1 MVLVP
6 ELLERF
12 RADLSDLW
20 LDMGEPDAK
29 LGIALSGGPDS
40 LALLL
45 LANAA
50 LPGRV
55 EAATVDHGLRPE
67 SAAEAE
73 YAADICA
80 KLGVVHETL
89 RVEVGEGNVQSQ
101 ARLARYGALSDWA
114 RRRGV
119 DTLCTAHH
127 RDDQVETL
135 LMRLNRGS
143 GLSGLAGVRK
153 AGLVP
158 NSEVILLRPLL
169 GWSREELERVVAQSG
184 FVAMQDPSNKDI
196 AYDRVRMREALASA
210 DWIDREGVARSATV
224 LAEMQDDIL
233 GLAAEDYALASEI
246 DGERITYRPHA
257 HSGVFRPSVWAEII
271 VMVFE
276 DFERMISRAD
286 AARMAESLMDE
297 MPLNI
302 GGIHA
307 ASFYEA
313 EEMVWTFAPENPRR
327 IG

>member
-1 MVLVP
+1 MALAP
-6 ELLERF
+6 ELVERF

-20 LDMGEPDAK
+20 LDMDEPDAK

-45 LANAA
+45 LGSAA

-73 YAADICA
+73 HAAGICA

-89 RVEVGEGNVQSQ
+89 RVEVGSGNVQNQ

-114 RRRGV
+114 ERRGIE
-119 DTLCTAHH
+119 TLCTAHH

-143 GLSGLAGVRK
+143 GLSGLAGIRA

-158 NSEVILLRPLL
+158 DSEVILLRPLL
-169 GWSREELERVVAQSG
+169 GWSRAELCRVVEQSG
-184 FVAMQDPSNKDI
+184 VEAVHDPSNKDI
-196 AYDRVRMREALASA
+196 SYDRVRMREALVSA
-210 DWIDREGVARSATV
+210 DWLDREGVARSARV
-224 LAEMQDDIL
+224 LADMEDDIL
-233 GLAAEDYALASEI
+233 ALAAEDYALASED
-246 DGERITYRPHA
+246 DGERILYRPHA
-257 HSGVFRPSVWAEII
+257 RSGVYRPSVWAEII

-276 DFERMISRAD
+276 DFDRTISRAD
-286 AARMAESLMDE
+286 AVRMAESLVDE
-297 MPLNI
+297 TPLNI

-307 ASFYEA
+307 ASRHEG

-327 IG
+327 TG

>member
-1 MVLVP
+1 MALDP
-6 ELLERF
+6 ELVERF

-20 LDMGEPDAK
+20 LDMDEPDAK

-55 EAATVDHGLRPE
+55 EAATVDHGLRSE

-73 YAADICA
+73 HAAGICA
-80 KLGVVHETL
+80 ELGVPHETL
-89 RVEVGEGNVQSQ
+89 RVEVADGNLQSR
-101 ARLARYGALSDWA
+101 ARLARYRALADWA
-114 RRRGV
+114 ERRNV

-143 GLSGLAGVRK
+143 GLSGLAGVRA

-158 NSEVILLRPLL
+158 DSEIVLLRPLL
-169 GWSREELERVVAQSG
+169 GWSRARLEGVVEDSG
-184 FVAMQDPSNKDI
+184 FEAVQDPSNRDL
-196 AYDRVRMREALASA
+196 AFDRVRMRRALVSA
-210 DWIDREGVARSATV
+210 DWINREGVARSARV
-224 LAEMQDDIL
+224 LAEMEDSLL
-233 GLAAEDYALASEI
+233 GLAAEDYALAGED
-246 DGERITYRPHA
+246 DGHGIAYRPFA
-257 HSGVFRPSVWAEII
+257 RSAVYRPSVWAEVI

-276 DFERMISRAD
+276 DFGRGISRAD
-286 AARMAESLMDE
+286 AARMAESLADE

-307 ASFYEA
+307 ASRHEG
-313 EEMVWTFAPENPRR
+313 EQMVWTFAPENPRR
-327 IG
+327 TG

>member
-1 MVLVP
+1 MALAP
-6 ELLERF
+6 ELVERF

-20 LDMGEPDAK
+20 LDLDEPDAK

-73 YAADICA
+73 HAQGICV
-80 KLGVVHETL
+80 KLGVAHETL
-89 RVEVGEGNVQSQ
+89 RVEVGEGNLQSQ
-101 ARLARYGALSDWA
+101 ARLARYAALSNWA
-114 RRRGV
+114 ERRGV

-143 GLSGLAGVRK
+143 GLSGLAGVRET
-153 AGLVP
+153 GLVP

-169 GWSREELERVVAQSG
+169 GWSREELEGVVEQSG
-184 FVAMQDPSNKDI
+184 FEAVQDPSNKDI
-196 AYDRVRMREALASA
+196 AYDRVRMREALVSA
-210 DWIDREGVARSATV
+210 NWIDREGVARSAKV
-224 LAEMQDDIL
+224 LADMEDDIL
-233 GLAAEDYALASEI
+233 GLAAEDYALASED
-246 DGERITYRPHA
+246 DGERITYRPLA
-257 HSGVFRPSVWAEII
+257 RSGVYRPSLWAEVI

-276 DFERMISRAD
+276 DFDRTISRAD

-297 MPLNI
+297 TPLNI

-307 ASFYEA
+307 SSCYEDD
-313 EEMVWTFAPENPRR
+313 EMVWTFAPENPRR
-327 IG
+327 AG